1 MSEQDY
7 RQMIVDEE
15 HLKLLAIGYWVAGG
29 MAALFSLFGLFY
41 ICIGAMFA
49 VSFAKIPA
57 ASLQPNQPPPAFMP
71 WIFAGIGLAIF
82 LAAGTFAAMR
92 FWTAA
97 CLKRRTSRTFCL
109 VVAALCCLEFPYGT
123 TLGVFT
129 FIVLQRPSVIQL
141 FGASLDAPPTVQS
154 T

>member
-7 RQMIVDEE
+7 RQAIVDEE

-29 MAALFSLFGLFY
+29 MAALFALFGLFY
-41 ICIGAMFA
+41 VSMGAMFA

-57 ASLQPNQPPPAFMP
+57 ASVQPNQQPPAFVP
-71 WIFAGIGLAIF
+71 WILVGIGLAIF
-82 LAAGTFAAMR
+82 LAAATFAAMR
-92 FWTAA
+92 FWTAV

-109 VVAALCCLEFPYGT
+109 VVAALSCLEFPYGT

-129 FIVLQRPSVIQL
+129 IIVLGRPSVIQM
-141 FGASLDAPPTVQS
+141 FGASLAAPPTVRS

>member
-7 RQMIVDEE
+7 RQRIVDEE

-29 MAALFSLFGLFY
+29 MAAFFSLFGLFY
-41 ICIGAMFA
+41 IFMGAMFA

-57 ASLQPNQPPPAFMP
+57 ASVQPNQQPPTFMP
-71 WIFAGIGLAIF
+71 WIFVGIGLAIF
-82 LAAGTFAAMR
+82 LATATFAGMR
-92 FWTAA
+92 FWTAV
-97 CLKRRTSRTFCL
+97 CLKRQTSRTFCL
-109 VVAALCCLEFPYGT
+109 VVAALSCLEFPYGT

-129 FIVLQRPSVIQL
+129 FNVLGRPSVIQR
-141 FGASLDAPPTVQS
+141 FGARWAAPPTVRS

>member
-1 MSEQDY
+1 MSEQDF
-7 RQMIVDEE
+7 RQTIVDEE

-41 ICIGAMFA
+41 LSMGAMIA

-57 ASLQPNQPPPAFMP
+57 ASLQPNQRPPAFLP
-71 WIFAGIGLAIF
+71 WMFAGIGLAIF
-82 LAAGTFAAMR
+82 MLAATFAAMR
-92 FWTAA
+92 FWTAV

-109 VVAALCCLEFPYGT
+109 VVAALTCLEFPYGT
-123 TLGVFT
+123 TLGVLT
-129 FIVLQRPSVIQL
+129 LIALGRPSVIQL
-141 FGASLDAPPTVQS
+141 FGASLAAPPIVRS

>member
-7 RQMIVDEE
+7 RQTIVDEE

-29 MAALFSLFGLFY
+29 MAAFFSSFGLFY
-41 ICIGAMFA
+41 VFMGAVVA
-49 VSFAKIPA
+49 VSFEKIPA
-57 ASLQPNQPPPAFMP
+57 ASLQPNQQPPAFLP
-71 WIFAGIGLAIF
+71 WIFVGIGLAIF
-82 LAAGTFAAMR
+82 LAAATFAAMR
-92 FWTAA
+92 FWTAV

-109 VVAALCCLEFPYGT
+109 VVAALTCLEFPYGT

-129 FIVLQRPSVIQL
+129 FNVLGRPSVIQM
-141 FGASLDAPPTVQS
+141 FGASLTTAPTVRS

>member
-7 RQMIVDEE
+7 RQTIVNEE

-29 MAALFSLFGLFY
+29 MAAFFSLFGLFY
-41 ICIGAMFA
+41 VFMGAMFA
-49 VSFAKIPA
+49 ASFAKMPA
-57 ASLQPNQPPPAFMP
+57 TSVPQNQPPPAFVP
-71 WIFAGIGLAIF
+71 WILVGIGLAIC
-82 LAAGTFAAMR
+82 LAAATFAALR
-92 FWTAA
+92 FWTAV

-109 VVAALCCLEFPYGT
+109 VVAALTCLEFPYGT

-129 FIVLQRPSVIQL
+129 FIVLGKPSVIQM
-141 FGASLDAPPTVQS
+141 FGTSLAAPPTVRS